1 MVLFTVA
8 LLEILSVGVDVD
20 VDVGVG
26 VKVHIGSISTFI
38 IIFNYAF

>member
-38 IIFNYAF
+38 IIYAF